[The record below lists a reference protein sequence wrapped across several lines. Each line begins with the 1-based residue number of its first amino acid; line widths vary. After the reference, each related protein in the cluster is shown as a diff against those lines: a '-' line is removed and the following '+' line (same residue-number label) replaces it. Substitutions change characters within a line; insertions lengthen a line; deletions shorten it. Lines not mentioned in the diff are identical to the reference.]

1 MNTAEE
7 KNLKF
12 VHMRL
17 LLFLRL
23 LAGALR
29 RLREWGARPKRDWEL
44 IAAANAASPGR
55 ACYALLAWQSESAS
69 KGTWR
74 VKGGKRPH
82 TKMCL

>member
-29 RLREWGARPKRDWEL
+29 RLREWGTRPKRERIDRCCQRR
-44 IAAANAASPGR
+44 APG
-55 ACYALLAWQSESAS
+55 
-69 KGTWR
+69 
-74 VKGGKRPH
+74 
-82 TKMCL
+82 